1 MRRKKTKTSQKLLDT
16 LIEKGEVKRLK
27 RSKTPT
33 LHIIKLY
40 SRQQTTHGLAT
51 TRARAYPAPQ
61 PADLNVKLPNCTA
74 HNTTY
79 NNRVGEEGKH
89 IECFGS
95 EAMQASDGRADLN
108 LCYYFKRQGRRK
120 HRGANTEC
128 CNTAKLLTSSPG
140 HKALAYML

>member
-1 MRRKKTKTSQKLLDT
+1 MRVAIAPSGGHEARDVPS
-16 LIEKGEVKRLK
+16 
-27 RSKTPT
+27 
-33 LHIIKLY
+33 
-40 SRQQTTHGLAT
+40 
-51 TRARAYPAPQ
+51 RARPGSNDIDEKVDTARGVACNSPASRREMMI
-61 PADLNVKLPNCTA
+61 
-74 HNTTY
+74 H
-79 NNRVGEEGKH
+79 RKH